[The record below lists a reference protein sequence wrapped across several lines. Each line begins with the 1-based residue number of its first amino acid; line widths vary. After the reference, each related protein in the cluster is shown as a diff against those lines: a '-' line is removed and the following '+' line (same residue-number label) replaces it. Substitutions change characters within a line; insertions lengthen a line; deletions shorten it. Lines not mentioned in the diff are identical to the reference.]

1 MSTLLLADVWASS
14 LSVVQLQP
22 MRATSQGVAAAD
34 RRGKES
40 YRFPQ
45 ASSQSTGRFI
55 FLSSA
60 V

>member
-34 RRGKES
+34 RRGKE
-40 YRFPQ
+40 R
-45 ASSQSTGRFI
+45 
-55 FLSSA
+55 
-60 V
+60 